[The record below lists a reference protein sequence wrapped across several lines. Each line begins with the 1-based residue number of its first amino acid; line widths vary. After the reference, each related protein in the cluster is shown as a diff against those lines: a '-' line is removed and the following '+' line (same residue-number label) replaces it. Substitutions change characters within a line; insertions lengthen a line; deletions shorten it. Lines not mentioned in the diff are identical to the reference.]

1 LFCVCVLVKKKK
13 VKRNI
18 RGGPPSPFFFSGS
31 ECCACGR
38 CPAGRRTA
46 YDGRPVDSAYAL
58 AKRQQMKEL
67 VLRFI
72 PDFLCA
78 RVCVSWL
85 FTTY

>member
-1 LFCVCVLVKKKK
+1 VCVLVKKK

-18 RGGPPSPFFFSGS
+18 RGALLLPFFFSGS

-58 AKRQQMKEL
+58 AKRQQMKEF

-72 PDFLCA
+72 PDFFLC
-78 RVCVSWL
+78 VCVL
-85 FTTY
+85 AIYYVLAIF